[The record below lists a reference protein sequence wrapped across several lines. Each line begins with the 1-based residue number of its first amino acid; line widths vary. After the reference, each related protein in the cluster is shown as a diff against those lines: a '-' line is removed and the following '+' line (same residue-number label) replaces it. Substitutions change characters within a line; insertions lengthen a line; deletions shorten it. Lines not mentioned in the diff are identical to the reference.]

1 MNDGN
6 QEFTS
11 DQVQSESL
19 DAEAKGRK
27 EKKAARIEAYGMKG
41 WKNTPWR
48 RTFASPEKLAAWC
61 EKNDATVLG
70 TRDAD

>member
-1 MNDGN
+1 MNDGSRVLTT
-6 QEFTS
+6 E
-11 DQVQSESL
+11 QVRSEPI
-19 DAEAKGRK
+19 DAEAERANV
-27 EKKAARIEAYGMKG
+27 KKTARIEAYGMKG

-48 RTFASPEKLAAWC
+48 RRFASPEKLAAWC